1 MDKKSGFNHNSKRVL
16 ESSTNDNTSV
26 SATYTHKEST
36 SAVLNGTVSDPPFV
50 SSSSECWTPSLNNS
64 TSVDSLTGSLKSSNV
79 SSTIQPTEM
88 DYKRP
93 TREPP
98 IIDLQSL
105 HNTKSR
111 EKQTAAAWQD
121 TPRQGVVTAPSQVNV
136 QRSANVTKKVSNEP
150 ENDVS
155 GSLVGSAVSTS
166 VVSVTSSPTVSS
178 DGVNKAASV
187 TSSSVVLDD
196 NEAIHKN
203 ITSKQGILGGT
214 VAPLPVDTLHP
225 VKSLAAKQPI
235 STATNHPLPDIS
247 QTSSPAGGTLPAPFN
262 VTKSDV
268 KSQIPVQ
275 SQHSVPHAV
284 PGSITSI
291 GPKPPVTALHT
302 SGPVSEKPSPVQTQS
317 APFGEPFPSKTVA
330 SAVSSSQQQQQQR
343 QQQQQQQQQPQM
355 QQQNPE
361 KTVVKE
367 DKSNPS
373 TAKTKNRN
381 KEQSS
386 DNASVDHSVSNNT
399 KSKAA
404 QSVSK
409 NQGTDNVKAT
419 SSVTPAPVSSKQ
431 TNGESAESTATESE
445 FSFFFFFKSACLPKL
460 IISNMCNNLNEVEVK
475 LLICMYCVV

>member
-1 MDKKSGFNHNSKRVL
+1 MDKKTGFNHNSKRVS
-16 ESSTNDNTSV
+16 ESSSNDNAPV
-26 SATYTHKEST
+26 SATYTHKDST
-36 SAVLNGTVSDPPFV
+36 SSVINGSVSDSPFV
-50 SSSSECWTPSLNNS
+50 SSSSECWTPLNNS

-98 IIDLQSL
+98 IIDLQPL

-111 EKQTAAAWQD
+111 ERQTAAAWQD
-121 TPRQGVVTAPSQVNV
+121 TPRQGVVTVPSQVNV
-136 QRSANVTKKVSNEP
+136 QRGANVTKKVFNEA

-166 VVSVTSSPTVSS
+166 IVSVTSSPTVSS

-187 TSSSVVLDD
+187 TSSSVVLGD
-196 NEAIHKN
+196 NEVVHKN
-203 ITSKQGILGGT
+203 MTSKQGILGAT
-214 VAPLPVDTLHP
+214 VASISVDTLHP
-225 VKSLAAKQPI
+225 VKSLAAKQPV
-235 STATNHPLPDIS
+235 STATNNPLPDIS
-247 QTSSPAGGTLPAPFN
+247 QNSSPAGGTLPAPFN

-268 KSQIPVQ
+268 KSQTPVQ
-275 SQHSVPHAV
+275 SPHSVPHSI
-284 PGSITSI
+284 PGSIASI
-291 GPKPPVTALHT
+291 GAKPPVTALHT

-330 SAVSSSQQQQQQR
+330 SAVTSSQQQQQR
-343 QQQQQQQQQPQM
+343 QQQQQNPQM

-386 DNASVDHSVSNNT
+386 DNASVDHSVSNNSNS

-404 QSVSK
+404 QPVSK

-419 SSVTPAPVSSKQ
+419 SSVTQAPVSSKQ
-431 TNGESAESTATESE
+431 TNGESAESTATESK
-445 FSFFFFFKSACLPKL
+445 FYFFFFKLACLSEL
-460 IISNMCNNLNEVEVK
+460 IVSNMCNNLNEVKVK
-475 LLICMYCVV
+475 LLICIFCVV